1 MPTIASLTSFTA
13 NTQAK
18 AAEVNANFSAIRTTV
33 NTYAAFVDLTATIT
47 GVWTFTVAPVL
58 SGGLSVS
65 SGGLTVSAGGI
76 TVTGNSTIT
85 GTLGGLTGLTMIGNG
100 AITGT
105 LSVSSTLTVAAL
117 AGAYTVPFSKLTA
130 GENATTGTYG
140 FGIANDTTSAFNC
153 HAAVTIGQEQSNIMK
168 VLRLGSRLVTTLSS
182 GPSYEFSPWQYS
194 NWDFTLTASHGSGLS
209 CTTPSAAGAP
219 MDSTGLTP
227 VANGYRTSV
236 RVIQDATG
244 GRTWSLVGAVDFPNG
259 TTQPTWATTANKEY
273 IITMEL
279 RANRWRVMSY
289 HE

>member
-76 TVTGNSTIT
+76 TVT
-85 GTLGGLTGLTMIGNG
+85 GNG

-182 GPSYEFSPWQYS
+182 GPSYTFSPWQYS

-279 RANRWRVMSY
+279 RADRWRVMSY